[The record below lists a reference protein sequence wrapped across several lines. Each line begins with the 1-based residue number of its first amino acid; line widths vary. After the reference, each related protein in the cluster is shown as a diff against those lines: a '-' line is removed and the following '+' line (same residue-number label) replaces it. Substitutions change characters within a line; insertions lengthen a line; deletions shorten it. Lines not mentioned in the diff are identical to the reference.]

1 MHAVFRISRKNRAMA
16 AEYLRPMGLDPG
28 QELLLLLQ
36 LAEGKRRSQQE
47 LVDALGIDHSTV
59 TKMLQRLQRAG
70 VVARQQSADDR
81 RVVLVHLTQEGCVQ
95 RRAVEEMWARMEA
108 ATSGG
113 LSEEQHAQ
121 LLGLLHRVEAHL
133 DQLDQR

>member
-1 MHAVFRISRKNRAMA
+1 M
-16 AEYLRPMGLDPG
+16 
-28 QELLLLLQ
+28 
-36 LAEGKRRSQQE
+36 
-47 LVDALGIDHSTV
+47 
-59 TKMLQRLQRAG
+59 
-70 VVARQQSADDR
+70 
-81 RVVLVHLTQEGCVQ
+81 Q
-95 RRAVEEMWARMEA
+95 RRAVEEMWARVEA

>member
-1 MHAVFRISRKNRAMA
+1 
-16 AEYLRPMGLDPG
+16 
-28 QELLLLLQ
+28 
-36 LAEGKRRSQQE
+36 
-47 LVDALGIDHSTV
+47 
-59 TKMLQRLQRAG
+59 
-70 VVARQQSADDR
+70 
-81 RVVLVHLTQEGCVQ
+81 
-95 RRAVEEMWARMEA
+95 MEA